1 MSDAARRVLFL
12 PGAGGAASFWRPVG
26 ERLPADWDKRY
37 LSWPGLG
44 DEPHDPVV
52 CGFEDLVARTVA
64 ALDDAPTDLVAQS
77 MGGAV
82 ALRVALDEPTRVR
95 RLVLCAT
102 SGGLDVGA
110 LGAADWRTDYRAAY
124 PRAADWITHVRLDFG
139 AELAVV
145 EQPTLLLWG
154 DADAVSPPAVGERLR
169 AALRYAT
176 LTVLHSSDHGF
187 AHALAARVAP
197 LIAAHLA

>member
-26 ERLPADWDKRY
+26 ERLSPDWDKRY

-44 DEPHDPVV
+44 DEAHEPGVH
-52 CGFEDLVARTVA
+52 GFEDLVARTVA
-64 ALDDAPTDLVAQS
+64 ALGDAPADLVAQS
-77 MGGAV
+77 LGGVV
-82 ALRVALDEPTRVR
+82 ALHVALDHPARVR

-110 LGAADWRTDYRAAY
+110 LGAADWRPDYRVAY
-124 PRAADWITHVRLDFG
+124 PRAADWITRLRLDFG
-139 AELAVV
+139 AELAAV

-169 AALRYAT
+169 AALRHAT
-176 LTVLHSSDHGF
+176 LTVLPTRDHGF
-187 AHALAARVAP
+187 AHALAAQVAP
-197 LIAAHLA
+197 PIAAHLA

>member
-1 MSDAARRVLFL
+1 MSATARRVLFL
-12 PGAGGAASFWRPVG
+12 PGAGGSASFWRPVG

-44 DEPHDPVV
+44 DEPHDPAVR
-52 CGFEDLVARTVA
+52 GFADLVARTVA
-64 ALDDAPTDLVAQS
+64 ALDDTPTDLVAQS

-82 ALRVALDEPTRVR
+82 ALRVALDQPARVR

-110 LGAADWRTDYRAAY
+110 LGAADWRADYRAAY
-124 PRAADWITHVRLDFG
+124 PRAADWITRLRLDFS
-139 AELAVV
+139 AEMATV
-145 EQPTLLLWG
+145 EQPALLLWA
-154 DADAVSPPAVGERLR
+154 DADTVSPPAVGERLR
-169 AALRYAT
+169 AALRHAT
-176 LTVLHSSDHGF
+176 LTVLDTGDHGF

>member
-1 MSDAARRVLFL
+1 VSDAARRVLFL

-26 ERLPADWDKRY
+26 ERLPDSWRAHY

-44 DEPHDPVV
+44 EEPHDPAVR
-52 CGFEDLVARTVA
+52 GFEDLVARTVA
-64 ALDDAPTDLVAQS
+64 ALDDTPTDLVAQS

-82 ALRVALDEPTRVR
+82 ALRVALDQPARVR

-110 LGAADWRTDYRAAY
+110 LGAADWRADYRAAY
-124 PRAADWITHVRLDFG
+124 PRAADWITRLRLDFG
-139 AELAVV
+139 AELAAV

-154 DADAVSPPAVGERLR
+154 DADAASPPAVGERLR
-169 AALRYAT
+169 TALRHAT
-176 LTVLHSSDHGF
+176 LTVLPTSDHGF

>member
-44 DEPHDPVV
+44 DEPHDPAVR
-52 CGFEDLVARTVA
+52 GFEDLVARTVA

-110 LGAADWRTDYRAAY
+110 LGAADWRADYRTAY
-124 PRAADWITHVRLDFG
+124 PCAADWITHVRLDFG
-139 AELAVV
+139 AELATVT
-145 EQPTLLLWG
+145 QPTLLLWG
-154 DADAVSPPAVGERLR
+154 DEDAVSPPTVGERLR
-169 AALRYAT
+169 ATLPHAT
-176 LTVLHSSDHGF
+176 LSVLATDDHGF

-197 LIAAHLA
+197 LIAAHLS